1 MANALIKVKDLV
13 KKFGAVTAVD
23 GVSFEINEG
32 ECFGLLG
39 PNGAGKTSTIRIIH
53 CVSPATGG
61 VVTVAGL
68 KAHIDDR
75 AIKAMTGVVPQEN
88 LLDCDLTVFE
98 NMKIFSEFFDIPKNE
113 ANLRIDELLAFVELS
128 DKRKAKINELST
140 GMKRRLMI
148 ARALINK
155 PKVIICDEPTTG
167 LDPQARHM
175 IWQRLRSLK
184 SRGATIVL
192 TTQYMEEA
200 EQLCDRIAI
209 MHKGKILK
217 EGTPR
222 KLIKEEIG
230 REVIEV
236 RGGKAEEQK
245 LTEVLSGIKFDH
257 ERAGDTFFIYCA
269 DGKAIMEK
277 VASLG
282 LQNVLHRPASLEDV
296 FLKLTGRSLIE

>member
-1 MANALIKVKDLV
+1 MPNALIKVKDLV

-61 VVTVAGL
+61 RVTVAGL
-68 KAHIDDR
+68 PAHIDDR

-98 NMKIFSEFFDIPKNE
+98 NMKIFSEFFDIPKSE
-113 ANLRIDELLAFVELS
+113 ASLRIDELLAFVELS
-128 DKRKAKINELST
+128 DKLKAKINELST

-184 SRGATIVL
+184 GRGATIVL

-245 LTEVLSGIKFDH
+245 LTEVLSGMKFDH
-257 ERAGDTFFIYCA
+257 ERAGDTFFIYCT
-269 DGKAIMEK
+269 DGNAIMEK
-277 VASLG
+277 VASLN